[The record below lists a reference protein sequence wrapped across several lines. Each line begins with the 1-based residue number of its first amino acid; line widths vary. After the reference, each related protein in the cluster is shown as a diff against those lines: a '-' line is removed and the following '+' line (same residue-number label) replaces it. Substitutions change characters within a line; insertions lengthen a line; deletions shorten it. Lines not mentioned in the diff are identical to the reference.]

1 MFSSINGTPSSSVLL
16 GGSPQSTTPSG
27 STDSFT
33 QQLTAAIEQYLGQSG
48 NSSNLEIDIQSTGSQ
63 NSGSSQFLV
72 TVTNPSSTGQPAAA
86 SSPSASSGSP
96 TSGTSL
102 TSVSTPQSN
111 SSETTGTA
119 STQAPLTSSQLIQA
133 ETDAYWAA
141 QPPAVQQLRNIGDFN
156 ARMSAASEL
165 ASQGY
170 AIDKGIMVWG
180 YDPLKTMTARQI
192 YGYSWVPSFNQNI
205 TSAPPGFA
213 LSNETAY
220 DPTNPPAGSIQ
231 VSTAFANGLGI
242 TDPFALGQ
250 NSD

>member
-16 GGSPQSTTPSG
+16 GVSPQDATPSG

-48 NSSNLEIDIQSTGSQ
+48 GSSNMEIDIQSTGSQ

-72 TVTNPSSTGQPAAA
+72 TVTNPSSTGQPAASA
-86 SSPSASSGSP
+86 ASASPASP
-96 TSGTSL
+96 TSTTS
-102 TSVSTPQSN
+102 TASVSAPQSDADG
-111 SSETTGTA
+111 SASATTP
-119 STQAPLTSSQLIQA
+119 QAPLTSSQLIQA

-156 ARMSAASEL
+156 ARMSMASEL

-170 AIDKGIMVWG
+170 AIDRGIMVWG

-205 TSAPPGFA
+205 TVTPPGFA

-220 DPTNPPAGSIQ
+220 DPANPPAGSIQ

-242 TDPFALGQ
+242 TDPFALGS